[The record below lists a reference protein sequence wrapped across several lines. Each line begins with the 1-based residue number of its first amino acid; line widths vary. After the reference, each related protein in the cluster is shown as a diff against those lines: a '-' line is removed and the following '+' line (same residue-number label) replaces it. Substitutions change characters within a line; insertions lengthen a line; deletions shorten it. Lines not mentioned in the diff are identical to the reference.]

1 MPSNRKVSFP
11 ATTSPALA
19 VGDCAPRCSDPGPSV
34 ARAVATWKDAG
45 RHGRRAG
52 CAELSLGSPSF
63 SLTSHFISQDK
74 SHGHSWRPGARA
86 EQSLP
91 PTARRTH
98 RGMALMMAT
107 PCVAGPFSYGH
118 FRFHL
123 SFYSVGSGESEG
135 GLWSPALCPP
145 GHGDPHRSLGVCF
158 ARREVLGRT
167 NAAQTT
173 PRSPKEPH
181 GLLPNPY
188 VNGTCGPGGL
198 KRTCSLKAS
207 PFLV

>member
-63 SLTSHFISQDK
+63 SLTSRFISQDK

-98 RGMALMMAT
+98 RGNGTDDGHTLRRWAIFLRPFQVSSVLLQRRLRGVGGRAVV
-107 PCVAGPFSYGH
+107 PSSLPARPWRSAQVA
-118 FRFHL
+118 R
-123 SFYSVGSGESEG
+123 
-135 GLWSPALCPP
+135 
-145 GHGDPHRSLGVCF
+145 
-158 ARREVLGRT
+158 
-167 NAAQTT
+167 
-173 PRSPKEPH
+173 
-181 GLLPNPY
+181 GLLC
-188 VNGTCGPGGL
+188 T
-198 KRTCSLKAS
+198 
-207 PFLV
+207 